1 MNRIN
6 FREIA
11 RELNISHTTVYRVIN
26 NAHCVSDATRV
37 RVIDALN
44 RHGCY
49 RDARVKPQTV
59 LLDFDENAAS
69 SYMRD
74 LLNLLRNRLAGNPFR
89 WIETSHGTGRTKF
102 LLACRDAH
110 IVVFAPMADR
120 DIYNRAKEVNPDL
133 LILNLLDDAAGDIA
147 IATDDFQGGQLA
159 ARRLYE
165 CGHRTHLAVTVP
177 APEDGLQH
185 SFSNRAKGFLA
196 EMMFL
201 APNCRIERWEVPL
214 RRTRNSLPQ
223 KLKHKR
229 RPSAV
234 FATGLY
240 FAKKTA
246 AACSASGLRIPEDIS
261 LLGFDKPDC
270 TEPPCDSI
278 VFNPEQIVS
287 WAEFFIMNRPVIK
300 NGAPVHLLLDMK
312 LETHGSVKR
321 LNSTP

>member
-1 MNRIN
+1 
-6 FREIA
+6 
-11 RELNISHTTVYRVIN
+11 
-26 NAHCVSDATRV
+26 
-37 RVIDALN
+37 
-44 RHGCY
+44 
-49 RDARVKPQTV
+49 
-59 LLDFDENAAS
+59 
-69 SYMRD
+69 MRD

-120 DIYNRAKEVNPDL
+120 DIYDRAKEVNPDL

-321 LNSTP
+321 LNPTP

>member
-11 RELNISHTTVYRVIN
+11 RELNLSHTTVYRVIN

-89 WIETSHGTGRTKF
+89 WIETSHGIGRTKF

-120 DIYNRAKEVNPDL
+120 DIYDHAKEVNPDL

-177 APEDGLQH
+177 APEDGPQH
-185 SFSNRAKGFLA
+185 SFCNRAKGFLA

-240 FAKKTA
+240 FA
-246 AACSASGLRIPEDIS
+246 
-261 LLGFDKPDC
+261 
-270 TEPPCDSI
+270 
-278 VFNPEQIVS
+278 
-287 WAEFFIMNRPVIK
+287 
-300 NGAPVHLLLDMK
+300 
-312 LETHGSVKR
+312 
-321 LNSTP
+321 